1 MSPPRDEGRLPRR
14 ALLAL
19 PLLAACG
26 GLPPKPAAPSAAP
39 MPLHLEPLADLVKAP
54 SLVWMLELSP
64 KVAFAD
70 DTLLAGV
77 HRVVSDERF
86 RRFAAENGGVDPR
99 SLAELVIAR
108 YPDATLTLG
117 RGTIDPAAL
126 ERAFTRRATRIDG
139 RAIDVAS
146 PPVVRLFGDGAKERV
161 QMCTFGR
168 EAFALEEG
176 RFGPLRVAAAYAEG
190 KLKKAKPALRAEP
203 LARAVGLL
211 GEGSVARFFASGP
224 FEGEWSAALGGLL
237 RAATGV
243 AVGARTTRHPAAKG
257 GLVVTAVV
265 LGEYGHAQEDA
276 ARRLGATLDVL
287 LAKNPFGRMLGLH
300 EPLEAPRVDP
310 VPGGLSVVA
319 TFDTDRAAKGLHA
332 VLDAEIDEIVGSLR

>member
-1 MSPPRDEGRLPRR
+1 L
-14 ALLAL
+14 
-19 PLLAACG
+19 
-26 GLPPKPAAPSAAP
+26 
-39 MPLHLEPLADLVKAP
+39 PLHLEPLADLVKAP
-54 SLVWMLELSP
+54 SLVWMLEISP

-77 HRVVSDERF
+77 HRVVPDERF

-117 RGTIDPAAL
+117 RGTIDPSAL
-126 ERAFTRRATRIDG
+126 ERAFTRRATRVDG
-139 RAIDVAS
+139 RAIDVTS
-146 PPVVRLFGDGAKERV
+146 PPVIRLFGDGAKERV

-176 RFGPLRVAAAYAEG
+176 RFGPLRVAA
-190 KLKKAKPALRAEP
+190 
-203 LARAVGLL
+203 
-211 GEGSVARFFASGP
+211 
-224 FEGEWSAALGGLL
+224 
-237 RAATGV
+237 
-243 AVGARTTRHPAAKG
+243 
-257 GLVVTAVV
+257 VV
-265 LGEYGHAQEDA
+265 LGEYGHAEEDA

-300 EPLEAPRVDP
+300 EPVEAPRVDR

-332 VLDAEIDEIVGSLR
+332 VLDAEIGEIVGSLR